1 MTKNQIIEELKQKCK
16 FFLNENIEKADSKK
30 IKLYTNILNIL
41 NSENFFNKL
50 DAEITLN
57 ILTDLEVSQEKA
69 LQTYIQLISWRVKI

>member
-16 FFLNENIEKADSKK
+16 IFLNENIEKADSKK

-69 LQTYIQLISWRVKI
+69 LQTYIQLIG